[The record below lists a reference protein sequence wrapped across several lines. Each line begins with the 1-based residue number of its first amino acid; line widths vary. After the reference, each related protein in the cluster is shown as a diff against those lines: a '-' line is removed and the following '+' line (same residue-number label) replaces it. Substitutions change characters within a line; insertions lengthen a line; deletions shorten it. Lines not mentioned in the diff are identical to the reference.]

1 LVKLKA
7 KLGRRWPLPFKDNP
21 IGIFDSGVGGL
32 SVWRE
37 VARLLPCEDIVY
49 FADSAHLPYGER
61 SLEEVRA
68 FSEGITE
75 FLIGEGAKVVVVAC
89 NTASAAA
96 LYSLRERFPI
106 PIVGMEPAVK
116 PAVSL
121 TKSGR
126 IGVIATKATFQ
137 GLLFQRLVERFGQGV
152 EIYTKACP
160 GLVEMV
166 EEGLLNGKE
175 AEERVKAHLE
185 PLLEKGIDVLVLGCT
200 HYPFLRETLEK
211 VVGPGVSI
219 IDPSEAVARQVKRV
233 LESNGLL
240 REEGG
245 KGRYSFFT
253 SGEPE
258 RFRGIL
264 RLLIGLEGPVF
275 GVRWE
280 GGKVSKL

>member
-1 LVKLKA
+1 MPA
-7 KLGRRWPLPFKDNP
+7 KDDP

-37 VARLLPCEDIVY
+37 VARLLPSEDILY

-61 SLEEVRA
+61 SLEEVKA

-75 FLIGEGAKVVVVAC
+75 FLVDRGAKVVVVAC

-96 LYSLRERFPI
+96 LYHLRERFSI

-121 TKSGR
+121 TKKGK

-137 GLLFQRLVERFGQGV
+137 GLLFRRLVERFGQGV
-152 EIYTKACP
+152 EIHTRACP

-166 EEGLLNGKE
+166 EEGLLNGQE
-175 AEERVKAHLE
+175 AEARVREQLE
-185 PLLEKGIDVLVLGCT
+185 PLLREGIDVLVLGCT

-211 VVGPGVSI
+211 VVGPGVTI
-219 IDPSEAVARQVKRV
+219 VDPSEAVARQVKRV
-233 LESNGLL
+233 LEERWLL
-240 REEGG
+240 REGG
-245 KGRYSFFT
+245 REGRYTFFT
-253 SGEPE
+253 SGEPD
-258 RFRGIL
+258 RFRKIL
-264 RLLIGLEGPVF
+264 QMLVGVSGPVS
-275 GVRWE
+275 GVEWA
-280 GGKVSKL
+280 GGKVIFRDYP